1 MLSFAM
7 VQGST
12 DADQAQ
18 KMRKISN
25 VLRLIN
31 GTRTFTMNGTKKKI
45 LFRLTCLNTSAVKPS
60 FNVKMNH

>member
-1 MLSFAM
+1 MLSFVM

-31 GTRTFTMNGTKKKI
+31 GTRTFTMNGTKKK
-45 LFRLTCLNTSAVKPS
+45 FFSG
-60 FNVKMNH
+60 